1 MLVDCSVCN
10 ICSEMTVMITEDDF
24 GYVINNDKGKVA
36 VKRFTLQNDTV
47 KLQVINYGATITSLK
62 VNARSKF
69 DDIVLGYDTISCKL
83 LSYFKH
89 SCYYVMYFILEL
101 IIHKLCYS

>member
-1 MLVDCSVCN
+1 
-10 ICSEMTVMITEDDF
+10 MITEDNF
-24 GYVINNDKGKVA
+24 GYVINNDKGKVV

-47 KLQVINYGATITSLK
+47 KLQVINYGATISSLK

-83 LSYFKH
+83 LSYFKRKKN
-89 SCYYVMYFILEL
+89 LL
-101 IIHKLCYS
+101 LCYILYT